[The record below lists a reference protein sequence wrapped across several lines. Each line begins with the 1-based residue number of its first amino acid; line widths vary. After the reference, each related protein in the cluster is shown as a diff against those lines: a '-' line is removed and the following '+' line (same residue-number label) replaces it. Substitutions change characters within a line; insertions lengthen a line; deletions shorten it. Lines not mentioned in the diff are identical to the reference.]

1 MFEELHKHW
10 MRFYLRFRQPVSQSF
25 RIEIQLANKEN
36 SQLFLQ
42 YFNAIWSIALEQK
55 FNKSDK
61 KIYPYV
67 RIWKPAMLNVTKA
80 VVTGSLEFSNYQA
93 SLDFVQTMSTALYH
107 QIPLILY
114 DLTDKPTGVYAKH
127 VDFQY
132 NVDWQLENMDIASE
146 LKARIPHDLSDD
158 CD

>member
-1 MFEELHKHW
+1 M
-10 MRFYLRFRQPVSQSF
+10 
-25 RIEIQLANKEN
+25 
-36 SQLFLQ
+36 
-42 YFNAIWSIALEQK
+42 
-55 FNKSDK
+55 
-61 KIYPYV
+61 
-67 RIWKPAMLNVTKA
+67 
-80 VVTGSLEFSNYQA
+80 
-93 SLDFVQTMSTALYH
+93 LDFVQTMSTALYH